1 MDKRI
6 ILIALLTVSA
16 IVLTIVR
23 ENSGVPKGSA
33 ASSTAPSDRPELSQ
47 ERVTVMADTTLR
59 ALGIRKES
67 IRASRS
73 SGIVRV
79 GMPAGFDPLQF
90 VRAMNDSLSG
100 FAAQVVS
107 QENPRERSITVQVK
121 QGTAVLRSYLF
132 VKESNPVSQ
141 KGASPSLPKKR
152 TR

>member
-6 ILIALLTVSA
+6 LLIALLTVSA
-16 IVLTIVR
+16 VVLTVVR
-23 ENSGVPKGSA
+23 ENSASPKSTSVT
-33 ASSTAPSDRPELSQ
+33 ASSSVRQELAP
-47 ERVTVMADTTLR
+47 ERVAAMADTTLR

-79 GMPAGFDPLQF
+79 GMPAGFDPLLF

-100 FAAQVVS
+100 TAAQVVS
-107 QENPRERSITVQVK
+107 QENPRERSTTVQVK
-121 QGTAVLRSYLF
+121 QGTTVLRSYVF
-132 VKESNPVSQ
+132 VKETNPVSQ